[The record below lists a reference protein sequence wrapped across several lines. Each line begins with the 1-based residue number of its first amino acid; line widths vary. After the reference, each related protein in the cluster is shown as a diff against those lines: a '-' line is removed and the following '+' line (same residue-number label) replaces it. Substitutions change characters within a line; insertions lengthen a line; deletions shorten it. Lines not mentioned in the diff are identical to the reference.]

1 MRTLRMF
8 YQRWKANARKPYVWA
23 FVVIAVLT
31 ALIPAFSSRY
41 VSQTQLPIGLVNEDH
56 GPASLDLETYMAR
69 YDRLLVFEL
78 DRETALRYLAMGRL
92 EAVYILEDGFSS
104 RLQAGEY
111 EGIVTMYTAPASAA
125 AVLLSETVINGALE
139 TWMVETALLRMDE
152 FLQAKGI
159 PFPED
164 TRERMRG
171 EFRDLLHNGSSIAVV
186 SHIPAPAE
194 TGGPYSVLLSSL
206 GWYADFVSLFV
217 ITGAGWVIESRSRA
231 LGERLRAA
239 GIRPLSALSG
249 SSLSVVAMAMLGWLV
264 TVVTVSLLL
273 GYPPLIGL
281 LTFLPMLFYQLGIL
295 GITLLL
301 ACLLESS
308 VQLMLIAP
316 VFTVTQGVVCGM
328 LVTLPDWAG
337 VLKTVAWALPGRP
350 FMLAADAV
358 LHGGNPLFLLA
369 QAGNTAIWLI
379 LGVTA
384 ALAAAR
390 RAMAAAVN

>member
-1 MRTLRMF
+1 MF
-8 YQRWKANARKPYVWA
+8 VQRWKANARKPYVWV

-31 ALIPAFSSRY
+31 ALIPAFSSRFA
-41 VSQTQLPIGLVNEDH
+41 SQTKLPIGLVNEDR
-56 GPASLDLETYMAR
+56 GPASLDLENYMGQ
-69 YDRLLVFEL
+69 YDRLMVFEL

-92 EAVYILEDGFSS
+92 EAVYILEDGFSD

-111 EGIVTMYTAPASAA
+111 EGIVTMYTAPASSA

-139 TWMVETALLRMDE
+139 TWMVETALLRLDE
-152 FLQAKGI
+152 FLQSEEV

-164 TRERMRG
+164 MREQLRA
-171 EFRDLLHNGSSIAVV
+171 EFKELLSNGSSITVV

-194 TGGPYSVLLSSL
+194 TGGPFSVLLASL
-206 GWYADFVSLFV
+206 GWFADFVALFV

-239 GIRPLSALSG
+239 GIRPLSTIEG

-264 TVVTVSLLL
+264 TVVSVSLML
-273 GYPPLIGL
+273 GYPLLAGL
-281 LTFLPMLFYQLGIL
+281 PTFLPMLLYLLGIM

-301 ACLLESS
+301 ACLLEST

-316 VFTVTQGVVCGM
+316 VFTVAQGVVCGM

-337 VLKTVAWALPGRP
+337 FLNYVAWALPGRP
-350 FMLAADAV
+350 FMLAAAAV

-369 QAGNTAIWLI
+369 QTGNAALWLA

-384 ALAAAR
+384 ALAASR
-390 RAMAAAVN
+390 RAMASAD